1 MRNHLFCKGV
11 WREGAGE
18 IIRPLK
24 DPAKEARSLHSSTCS
39 FQPPTP
45 LANVDLLRC
54 SHSHRL

>member
-11 WREGAGE
+11 WIEGAGE
-18 IIRPLK
+18 RIRPLK
-24 DPAKEARSLHSSTCS
+24 YPAKEARSLHSSTCS